1 MKPNQIKL
9 KYLIMGVAMA
19 AFFLTGIGSIWNG
32 YRMNVD
38 SIKENTLETNRVY
51 AQKLA
56 TTASSY
62 LEEAFQTLGYSA
74 STIKTK
80 MYDKN
85 ALIQET
91 ERLKKQ
97 NNMFNSVLI
106 TNAEGHVLSIS
117 PPSEEVQGK
126 VLTSVGAKEALSKRE
141 PLVSKP
147 YKGITGRLLI
157 FISYPIFSGTNEYLG
172 MVAGTIYLKERN
184 VFNELLGEHY
194 YHDGSYVYVVDSDG
208 RVIYHQDPS
217 RINDSVIDN
226 EVVQAVVSGKSGAQQ
241 VKNTKGV
248 EMLAG
253 YSAVPLASW
262 GVVAQRPLKVALA
275 PSFDRVQDVA
285 IKSIP
290 LMLISVFIVL
300 WMAARIANPLQQLA
314 TLTEESMESKNV
326 EGLKSVRSWY
336 FEAHYLK
343 SALIRSL
350 TFLQGQV
357 SYFKD
362 QSTTDPLTGV
372 TNRRTMDAML
382 AEWLEN
388 DLPHALIL
396 LDLDHFKS
404 VNDTYG
410 HAVGDKVLQFLA
422 QNMKAVARE
431 GDVCCRYG
439 GEEFVMLLPTTTAE
453 EAAQVAEQLRDMLA
467 HTTSPC
473 GRPVTLSA
481 GVAVY
486 PQMADTTEKLIEAA
500 DDALY
505 LAKQAGRNRV
515 MVAEQENKLK
525 NVLK

>member
-1 MKPNQIKL
+1 
-9 KYLIMGVAMA
+9 
-19 AFFLTGIGSIWNG
+19 
-32 YRMNVD
+32 
-38 SIKENTLETNRVY
+38 
-51 AQKLA
+51 
-56 TTASSY
+56 
-62 LEEAFQTLGYSA
+62 
-74 STIKTK
+74 
-80 MYDKN
+80 
-85 ALIQET
+85 
-91 ERLKKQ
+91 
-97 NNMFNSVLI
+97 
-106 TNAEGHVLSIS
+106 
-117 PPSEEVQGK
+117 
-126 VLTSVGAKEALSKRE
+126 
-141 PLVSKP
+141 
-147 YKGITGRLLI
+147 
-157 FISYPIFSGTNEYLG
+157 
-172 MVAGTIYLKERN
+172 
-184 VFNELLGEHY
+184 
-194 YHDGSYVYVVDSDG
+194 
-208 RVIYHQDPS
+208 
-217 RINDSVIDN
+217 
-226 EVVQAVVSGKSGAQQ
+226 
-241 VKNTKGV
+241 
-248 EMLAG
+248 MLAG

-262 GVVAQRPLKVALA
+262 GVVAQRPLKVAMA

-525 NVLK
+525 NVIK

>member
-1 MKPNQIKL
+1 MKPKQIKL
-9 KYLIMGVAMA
+9 KHLIMGVAIA
-19 AFFLTGIGSIWNG
+19 AFILTGIGSVWSG
-32 YRMNVD
+32 YRMNVA

-62 LEEAFQTLGYSA
+62 LEESFQILGYSA

-80 MYDKN
+80 MHDSN

-106 TNAEGHVLSIS
+106 TNEKGLVLSIS
-117 PPSEEVQGK
+117 PPSVEGEE
-126 VLTSVGAKEALSKRE
+126 LTSVGAKEALFKRE

-157 FISYPIFSGTNEYLG
+157 FISYPIFSETNEYLG

-184 VFNELLGEHY
+184 IFNELLGEHY

-208 RVIYHQDPS
+208 RVIYHQDQS
-217 RINDSVIDN
+217 LVDNIAIDN
-226 EVVQAVVSGKSGAQQ
+226 KVVQVVVSGKSGAQQ
-241 VKNTKGV
+241 VMNTRGV

-253 YSAVPLASW
+253 YSTVPLTGW
-262 GVVAQRPLKVALA
+262 GVVAQRPLNVALA
-275 PSFDRVQDVA
+275 PSFNRVQDVA
-285 IKSIP
+285 IKSFP
-290 LMLISVFIVL
+290 LMLISIFVVL

-372 TNRRTMDAML
+372 TNRRTMDAVL

-396 LDLDHFKS
+396 VDLDHFKS

-422 QNMKAVARE
+422 QNMKAVTSE

-453 EAAQVAEQLRDMLA
+453 EAAQVAEQLRDIL
-467 HTTSPC
+467 TRTISPC

-486 PQMADTTEKLIEAA
+486 PQMADTTVKLIEAA
-500 DDALY
+500 DGALY

-515 MVAEQENKLK
+515 IVAEQKSK
-525 NVLK
+525 